1 MFSQNTDLGESL
13 YKTWSDKEKRDEIAK
28 LVVGYRNGL
37 PVGILCKMSESIAG
51 SQKRA
56 RKHLHALMTP
66 VERQA
71 AIDKETGGVQIIV
84 REFLL

>member
-28 LVVGYRNGL
+28 LVTGYRNGL

-56 RKHLHALMTP
+56 RKHLQALMAP

-71 AIDKETGGVQIIV
+71 AIAKESGAIQIV
-84 REFLL
+84 AKEFLQ